1 MRLFRKVKKTSAN
14 DKLIAEVAKNMCCS
28 KRKAKAAMDDVKE
41 RLGVSYKSYVKYDF
55 HLLSPEAQKKKAKRI
70 EEKKANAQKIVAE
83 SVAKVAAATGEDP
96 VVVKKKIS
104 EARKRTGIGF
114 DEYAK
119 YEFWKLSKE
128 EQAAF
133 YTRGVGNALTEK
145 YNTNKEGRSIFANK
159 SIFDKTF
166 DKYLNRMWF
175 FNKEITLEEFKEK
188 MADQTRVIY
197 KPIIS
202 SQGKGVEAF
211 DVDQDKLDEM
221 YEMFCSFPKGV
232 VEECIVQHP
241 EMARF
246 SKNAVNT
253 IRTVTIFKDDK
264 VNIVYAAVKM
274 GGGDSVVDNV
284 HISGGVVT
292 PLDVETGKVRHK
304 ASDFEGNLY
313 THHPVTGEY
322 IMDLQVPFWDEYKE
336 YMDKLCRVV
345 DGINYIGW
353 DIAISDKGPV
363 VIEANFKPSPS
374 LIQIPFFKERIGMKH
389 IVEDYL

>member
-1 MRLFRKVKKTSAN
+1 M
-14 DKLIAEVAKNMCCS
+14 
-28 KRKAKAAMDDVKE
+28 
-41 RLGVSYKSYVKYDF
+41 
-55 HLLSPEAQKKKAKRI
+55 
-70 EEKKANAQKIVAE
+70 
-83 SVAKVAAATGEDP
+83 
-96 VVVKKKIS
+96 
-104 EARKRTGIGF
+104 
-114 DEYAK
+114 
-119 YEFWKLSKE
+119 
-128 EQAAF
+128 
-133 YTRGVGNALTEK
+133 
-145 YNTNKEGRSIFANK
+145 
-159 SIFDKTF
+159 
-166 DKYLNRMWF
+166 
-175 FNKEITLEEFKEK
+175 EEFKEK